1 MNITDL
7 CIRRPVLAW
16 MLMAGLVLF
25 GGVALA
31 RIGVSQFPDIDFPT
45 ITVDATW
52 EGAAPDI
59 VEAEIVDPIEEALIQ
74 VEGVTALRS
83 NARRG
88 SASITVELDISRDVD
103 VALQEVQ
110 ARVASVRRRLPAD
123 MDEPTFGKRNPED
136 QPIMW
141 LGLSGPLAP
150 QVLAD
155 YARYRVKERL
165 QTVPGVGEITIGGSV
180 DRNVRIWLRPT
191 DLDRYA
197 LTADEVVARLRAN
210 HVELPAGAL
219 KGGGREVA
227 VRFIG
232 EAFDLAALRALP
244 VGGEAGAPIRLEQVA
259 AVEDGFADVTRITR
273 VAGDPAIGLGVRK
286 QRGANAIAV
295 GEAVRAAITQL
306 EPELPP
312 GMVLGVNYDSTP
324 FIAESVAQLLHEILL
339 AIVLTA
345 LVCWGFLKSWSST
358 FNVLLA
364 IPMSLLGSLAVIY
377 ALGWTLNT
385 FTLLGLGLAVGI
397 VVDDAILVL
406 ENIVRRRELGED
418 APTAAARGTHE
429 ITFSALAA
437 TVAVIA
443 IVIPVVFMSG
453 IQGRY
458 FLQFGVALCV
468 AVAISY
474 VEAVTLAPARCAQLL
489 AAQHGERANIVGRMV
504 DRALDALERLYARV
518 LPFPLNRP
526 WLTLFIALLFTAG
539 GFYGA
544 FQLPRELVPAQ
555 DQGRLRVT
563 ITTAVGSQLEETDA
577 LVRQVE
583 SRLIADPAIA
593 RVLASIGGG
602 GSQAASAN
610 SAWFL
615 LTLAPHGKRPPH
627 TAVMARLRK
636 ELNTIPGIIR
646 AQVDDPSTQG
656 FGGGS
661 GKQIEFVVAGS
672 DWEKLVETATRARD
686 RLAASGT
693 AVDVDTP
700 GYQLGSPELR
710 VIPDRAR
717 AEDLGVPLESI
728 ARTIEVLVGGARI
741 GKFSSDGRRV
751 DMRAQLELA
760 GRDDPAD
767 LLALRLRARDGTLIP
782 LSAVARSEERPALQQ
797 ITRRDRSRAITING
811 NVAASS
817 SLDQALAEIERM
829 RADLPEGVRLQLTG
843 QRAQAGEGAW
853 DLLVA
858 GLLGIAV
865 AYMVLAAQFNSF
877 VHPFTVLSILPLS
890 LGGGALALLASG
902 KSFNLFSGIG
912 FLLLMGL
919 AKKNSIVLVD
929 FAARRQ
935 AEGIDARTAMR
946 EAAPKRLRPILMTSI
961 ATIVAARPHALA
973 LGAGGETRQPM
984 ALVIVGGMVL
994 ATTLS
999 LLVVPAVYVLIDRLR
1014 PRHLRHSE
1022 APASS
1027 ADEAPSR

>member
-25 GGVALA
+25 GAVAWS
-31 RIGVSQFPDIDFPT
+31 RIGVSQFPDVDFPT

-59 VEAEIVDPIEEALIQ
+59 VEGEIVDPIEEALIQ

-88 SASITVELDISRDVD
+88 SASITVELDIARDVD

-165 QTVPGVGEITIGGSV
+165 QTVPGVGEITIGGSI

-197 LTADEVVARLRAN
+197 LTADEVVARLRSN

-244 VGGEAGAPIRLEQVA
+244 VGGEASAPIRLDQVA
-259 AVEDGFADVTRITR
+259 AVEDGFADVTRVTR
-273 VAGDPAIGLGVRK
+273 VAQLG
-286 QRGANAIAV
+286 
-295 GEAVRAAITQL
+295 
-306 EPELPP
+306 PELPK
-312 GMVLGVNYDSTP
+312 GMLLGVNYDSTP
-324 FIAESVAQLLHEILL
+324 FIAESVAQLRHEILL

-345 LVCWGFLKSWSST
+345 LVCWGFLKSSSST
-358 FNVLLA
+358 LNVLLA
-364 IPMSLLGSLAVIY
+364 IPMSLLGSLAVIH

-437 TVAVIA
+437 TLAVIA
-443 IVIPVVFMSG
+443 IVVPVVFMSG

-474 VEAVTLAPARCAQLL
+474 IEAVTLAPARCAQLL
-489 AAQHGERANIVGRMV
+489 AAQHGERANIVGRAV
-504 DRALDALERLYARV
+504 DRLLEMLERMYARV
-518 LPFPLNRP
+518 LPFPLHRP
-526 WLTLFIALLFTAG
+526 WTTLVIALLFTAG

-544 FQLPRELVPAQ
+544 LQLPRELVPAQ

-583 SRLIADPAIA
+583 AKLIADPTVA

-602 GSQAASAN
+602 GPQASSAN

-615 LTLAPHGKRPPH
+615 LTLQPHGKRPPH
-627 TAVMARLRK
+627 TEVMTRLRK
-636 ELNTIPGIIR
+636 ELNTIPGLTARIE
-646 AQVDDPSTQG
+646 DPSTQG
-656 FGGGS
+656 FGGG
-661 GKQIEFVVAGS
+661 GGRPIEFVVAGS
-672 DWEKLVETATRARD
+672 DWDKLVETATRFRD

-700 GYQLGSPELR
+700 GYQIGSPELR
-710 VIPDRAR
+710 VIPDRAL
-717 AEDLGVPLESI
+717 AEDLGVPLESV
-728 ARTIEVLVGGARI
+728 ARTIEVLLGGARI
-741 GKFSSDGRRV
+741 GKFSVDGRRV

-782 LSAVARSEERPALQQ
+782 LAAVASSEERPALQQ
-797 ITRRDRSRAITING
+797 ITRRDRSRAITIVG
-811 NVAASS
+811 NVAPRS

-843 QRAQAGEGAW
+843 QSAQVGAGLG
-853 DLLVA
+853 DIGVA
-858 GLLGIAV
+858 MLLGIAV

-890 LGGGALALLASG
+890 IGGGALALLASG
-902 KSFNLFSGIG
+902 KSLNLFSGIG
-912 FLLLMGL
+912 FVLLMGL

-935 AEGIDARTAMR
+935 AQGVDARTAMH
-946 EAAPKRLRPILMTSI
+946 EAAPQRLRPIMMTSI
-961 ATIVAARPHALA
+961 ATIVAALPIALA
-973 LGAGGETRQPM
+973 IGAGGETRQPM

-1014 PRHLRHSE
+1014 RH
-1022 APASS
+1022 AP
-1027 ADEAPSR
+1027 PSPPPPPPLPPAA